1 MSLLFLVGALSFGL
15 LISTLVQRQQDAF
28 QIAGL
33 TSMLPTILLSG
44 FIFPIRSMPVAL
56 QVISHVV
63 PARYY
68 MSDPARDH
76 PEGRARDGVSV
87 GPARAVRLRGGGAV
101 PRLHPPVRP
110 EGVMFWRQVRHV
122 FVKEFAQLRR
132 NREAL
137 RILFIAPLIQTLAF
151 GYAATTDIR
160 DIPFVLVD
168 QDHSPAS
175 RALIE
180 RFTGSGYFRLV
191 GAEPTSDRV
200 DDWLVR
206 GKADLALV
214 LARRLRA
221 RAARRKAAAGAAPG
235 RRHRLQ
241 LLDARARP
249 TRRRSSA
256 RNRRCAP
263 PQLVPEGLPKPGQIT
278 VEPRVWYNPDLRS
291 RWFMVPAVIAMV
303 LMIVLMTLGA
313 MAIVRE
319 RETGTMEQL
328 IVTPLDP
335 RALMIGKLAP
345 YAGVGMIEVLL
356 TTAIAVLWFRIPL
369 RGSFVE
375 LIGLSFLFVLV
386 VLAIG
391 LLVSTMARTQQQAMM
406 SSMFFIMTPMIYL
419 SGFLFPIENMPAPI
433 RAVTYFLPL
442 RYFAEIVRGLFLK
455 GAGLSTLWPNALALA
470 VFAVGLTL
478 LAARRFRKTLD

>member
-1 MSLLFLVGALSFGL
+1 
-15 LISTLVQRQQDAF
+15 
-28 QIAGL
+28 
-33 TSMLPTILLSG
+33 
-44 FIFPIRSMPVAL
+44 
-56 QVISHVV
+56 
-63 PARYY
+63 
-68 MSDPARDH
+68 
-76 PEGRARDGVSV
+76 
-87 GPARAVRLRGGGAV
+87 
-101 PRLHPPVRP
+101 
-110 EGVMFWRQVRHV
+110 MFWRQVRHV
-122 FVKEFAQLRR
+122 FVKEFAQLKR
-132 NREAL
+132 NKEAL

-175 RALIE
+175 RALVE

-191 GAEPTSDRV
+191 GAEPTPERV

-206 GKADLALV
+206 GRADLALV
-214 LARRLRA
+214 LPAGYGRALLAGRRPQVQLLADGTDSNSSMRGLA
-221 RAARRKAAAGAAPG
+221 YAAQIIGQESAVRAAE
-235 RRHRLQ
+235 
-241 LLDARARP
+241 
-249 TRRRSSA
+249 
-256 RNRRCAP
+256 
-263 PQLVPEGLPKPGQIT
+263 LVPEGLPKPGQIT

>member
-1 MSLLFLVGALSFGL
+1 
-15 LISTLVQRQQDAF
+15 
-28 QIAGL
+28 
-33 TSMLPTILLSG
+33 
-44 FIFPIRSMPVAL
+44 
-56 QVISHVV
+56 
-63 PARYY
+63 
-68 MSDPARDH
+68 
-76 PEGRARDGVSV
+76 
-87 GPARAVRLRGGGAV
+87 
-101 PRLHPPVRP
+101 
-110 EGVMFWRQVRHV
+110 MFWRQVRHV
-122 FVKEFAQLRR
+122 FVKELAQLRR
-132 NREAL
+132 NKEAL

-151 GYAATTDIR
+151 GYAATTDVR

-168 QDHSPAS
+168 QDRSPAS
-175 RALIE
+175 RALVE

-191 GAEPTSDRV
+191 GAEATPARV

-206 GKADLALV
+206 GKADLAIV
-214 LARRLRA
+214 LPAGYGRELLAGRRPQVQILADGTDSNSSMRGLAYAAQIIGEESAA
-221 RAARRKAAAGAAPG
+221 RAAE
-235 RRHRLQ
+235 
-241 LLDARARP
+241 
-249 TRRRSSA
+249 
-256 RNRRCAP
+256 
-263 PQLVPEGLPKPGQIT
+263 LVPEHLPKPGQVV

-319 RETGTMEQL
+319 RESGTMEQL

-345 YAGVGMIEVLL
+345 YAGVGLVEVLL
-356 TTAIAVLWFRIPL
+356 TSAIAVLWFRIPL

-375 LIGLSFLFVLV
+375 LVALSFLFVLV

-406 SSMFFIMTPMIYL
+406 ASMFFIMTPMIYL

-433 RAVTYFLPL
+433 QAVTYFLPL

>member
-1 MSLLFLVGALSFGL
+1 
-15 LISTLVQRQQDAF
+15 
-28 QIAGL
+28 
-33 TSMLPTILLSG
+33 
-44 FIFPIRSMPVAL
+44 
-56 QVISHVV
+56 
-63 PARYY
+63 
-68 MSDPARDH
+68 
-76 PEGRARDGVSV
+76 
-87 GPARAVRLRGGGAV
+87 
-101 PRLHPPVRP
+101 
-110 EGVMFWRQVRHV
+110 MFWRQVRHV
-122 FVKEFAQLRR
+122 FIKEFAQLKR
-132 NREAL
+132 NKEAL

-175 RALIE
+175 RALVE

-214 LARRLRA
+214 LPSGYGRELLAGRRPQVQLLADGTDSNSSMRGLA
-221 RAARRKAAAGAAPG
+221 YAAQIIGQESAVRAAE
-235 RRHRLQ
+235 
-241 LLDARARP
+241 
-249 TRRRSSA
+249 
-256 RNRRCAP
+256 
-263 PQLVPEGLPKPGQIT
+263 LVPEGLPKPGQVA

-303 LMIVLMTLGA
+303 LMIVLMTLGS

-319 RETGTMEQL
+319 RESGTMEQL

-356 TTAIAVLWFRIPL
+356 TTAIAVLWFRVPL

>member
-1 MSLLFLVGALSFGL
+1 
-15 LISTLVQRQQDAF
+15 
-28 QIAGL
+28 
-33 TSMLPTILLSG
+33 
-44 FIFPIRSMPVAL
+44 
-56 QVISHVV
+56 
-63 PARYY
+63 
-68 MSDPARDH
+68 
-76 PEGRARDGVSV
+76 
-87 GPARAVRLRGGGAV
+87 
-101 PRLHPPVRP
+101 
-110 EGVMFWRQVRHV
+110 MFWRQVRHV
-122 FVKEFAQLRR
+122 FIKEFAQLRR
-132 NREAL
+132 NKEAL

-151 GYAATTDIR
+151 GYAATTDVK

-168 QDHSPAS
+168 GDHTPAS
-175 RALIE
+175 RTLIQ

-191 GAEPTSDRV
+191 GVEPTSDGV

-206 GKADLALV
+206 GKADLAVVIPAGYGRELLAGRRPQVQV
-214 LARRLRA
+214 LADGTDSNSSMRGLA
-221 RAARRKAAAGAAPG
+221 YAAQIVGQESAARLAE
-235 RRHRLQ
+235 
-241 LLDARARP
+241 
-249 TRRRSSA
+249 
-256 RNRRCAP
+256 
-263 PQLVPEGLPKPGQIT
+263 LVPPDLPKPGQVA

-291 RWFMVPAVIAMV
+291 RWYMVPAVIAMV

-319 RETGTMEQL
+319 REQGTMEQL

-345 YAGVGMIEVLL
+345 YAGVGLIEVLA
-356 TTAIAVLWFRIPL
+356 TTAIAVLWFRVPL

-375 LIGLSFLFVLV
+375 LIWLSFLFVLV

-406 SSMFFIMTPMIYL
+406 ASMFFIMTPMIYL

-455 GAGLSTLWPNALALA
+455 GAGLSTLWPNALALLA
-470 VFAVGLTL
+470 FAIGLTL